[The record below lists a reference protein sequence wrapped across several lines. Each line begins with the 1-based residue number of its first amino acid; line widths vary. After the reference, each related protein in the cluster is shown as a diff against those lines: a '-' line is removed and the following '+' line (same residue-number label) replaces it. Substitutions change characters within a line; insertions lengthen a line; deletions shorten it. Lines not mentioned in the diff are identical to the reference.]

1 MKRLT
6 KALSIRELKTLFEQV
21 TDSEDPLFARYA
33 DDTRSGVQKLMLTAQ
48 HRISKLVTEKRA
60 FEQRFFYERQFRQQ
74 GHQLIAGIDE
84 VGRGPLAGPVVSCA
98 IILPDDFD
106 VIEVNDSKQLSDHQR
121 EKLYPQILNQA
132 IAVGIGMA
140 SAQQIDQLNIYQAT
154 RVAMLAAVKQLSVQ
168 PDQLLIDAMQIDTDI
183 PQLKIIH
190 GDAKSVSIGAASI
203 VAKVFR
209 DHLMQSYDVLF
220 PGYEFAH
227 NAGYGTKAHLQG
239 LADLGPSKIHRRTF
253 APVSNYFN

>member
-1 MKRLT
+1 MP
-6 KALSIRELKTLFEQV
+6 KAPSIRELKQLFDQI
-21 TDSEDPLFARYA
+21 TDENDSLFTEYA
-33 DDTRSGVQKLMLTAQ
+33 DDPRAGVQKLMATTQ
-48 HRISKLVTEKRA
+48 HRLAKLISEKRA

-121 EKLYPQILNQA
+121 EELYPQILDQA
-132 IAVGIGMA
+132 IAVGIGTA

-154 RVAMLAAVKQLSVQ
+154 RVAMLAAVNHLQPQ
-168 PDQLLIDAMQIDTDI
+168 PDQLLIDAMQIDSDI
-183 PQLKIIH
+183 SQLKLIH

-209 DHLMQSYDVLF
+209 DHLMQSYDVLY
-220 PGYEFAH
+220 PGYEFSH

-253 APVSNYFN
+253 APVSNYFK

>member
-1 MKRLT
+1 MSKSP
-6 KALSIRELKTLFEQV
+6 AIRELKALFSQV
-21 TDSEDPLFARYA
+21 TDEKDPLFTEYA
-33 DDTRSGVQKLMLTAQ
+33 DDPRAGVQQLMTTARHRLTKLA
-48 HRISKLVTEKRA
+48 SEKRA
-60 FEQRFFYERQFRQQ
+60 FEQRFFYERQCRKQ
-74 GHQLIAGIDE
+74 GHHLIAGIDE

-121 EKLYPQILNQA
+121 EILYPQILDQT
-132 IAVGIGMA
+132 IAVSIGMA

-154 RVAMLAAVKQLSVQ
+154 RVAMLEAVNQLRTQ
-168 PDQLLIDAMQIDTDI
+168 PDQLLIDAMQIDSSI
-183 PQLKIIH
+183 PQLKLIH

-203 VAKVFR
+203 IAKVFR
-209 DHLMQSYDVLF
+209 DHLMQSYDVLY

-253 APVSNYFN
+253 APVSNYFK

>member
-1 MKRLT
+1 MSKP
-6 KALSIRELKTLFEQV
+6 LSIRELTRLFHGITAE
-21 TDSEDPLFARYA
+21 TDSLFQEYA
-33 DDTRSGVQKLMLTAQ
+33 DDPRAGVQKLMQTTH
-48 HRISKLVTEKRA
+48 HRLAKLIEEKRA
-60 FEQRFFYERQFRQQ
+60 FEQRFFYERKYRQE

-84 VGRGPLAGPVVSCA
+84 VGRGPLAGPVVTCA
-98 IILPDDFD
+98 VILPEDFN

-121 EKLYPQILNQA
+121 ELLYPQILDQA
-132 IAVGIGMA
+132 IAVGIGMQ

-154 RVAMLAAVKQLSVQ
+154 RVAMLQAVTQLRVQ
-168 PDQLLIDAMQIDTDI
+168 PDQLLIDAMQIDSDI
-183 PQLKIIH
+183 PQLKLIH

-209 DHLMQSYDVLF
+209 DHLMQSYDVLY

-239 LADLGPSKIHRRTF
+239 LKDLGPSKIHRRTF

>member
-1 MKRLT
+1 MPKSP
-6 KALSIRELKTLFEQV
+6 SIRQLTELFKQI
-21 TDSEDPLFARYA
+21 TDEHDPLLTEYA
-33 DDTRSGVQKLMLTAQ
+33 ADPRTGVQKLMATTQ
-48 HRISKLVTEKRA
+48 HRLAKLALEKRA
-60 FEQRFFYERQFRQQ
+60 FEQRFFYERQFQQQ
-74 GHQLIAGIDE
+74 GHHLIAGIDE
-84 VGRGPLAGPVVSCA
+84 VGRGPLAGPVVTCA

-121 EKLYPQILNQA
+121 EALYPQILNQA
-132 IAVGIGMA
+132 IAVGIGTA
-140 SAQQIDQLNIYQAT
+140 SAQQIDHLNIYQAT
-154 RVAMLAAVKQLSVQ
+154 RVAMLAAVQHLKVK
-168 PDQLLIDAMQIDTDI
+168 PDQLLIDAMQIDSAI
-183 PQLKIIH
+183 PQLKLIH

-209 DHLMQSYDVLF
+209 DHLMQSYDVLY

-239 LADLGPSKIHRRTF
+239 LEDLGPSKIHRRTF

>member
-1 MKRLT
+1 MT
-6 KALSIRELKTLFEQV
+6 KVPSIRELKQSFDQV
-21 TDSEDPLFARYA
+21 TDSNDPLFAQYA
-33 DDTRSGVQKLMLTAQ
+33 TDSRAGVQKLITTTQ
-48 HRISKLVTEKRA
+48 HRLTKLATEKRA

-84 VGRGPLAGPVVSCA
+84 VGRGPLAGPVVTCA
-98 IILPDDFD
+98 VILPEDFD

-121 EKLYPQILNQA
+121 EHLYPQILDQA

-154 RVAMLAAVKQLSVQ
+154 RVAMLAAVNQLQVQ

-183 PQLKIIH
+183 PQLKLIH

-209 DHLMQSYDVLF
+209 DHLMQSYDILY
-220 PGYEFAH
+220 PGYEFSH